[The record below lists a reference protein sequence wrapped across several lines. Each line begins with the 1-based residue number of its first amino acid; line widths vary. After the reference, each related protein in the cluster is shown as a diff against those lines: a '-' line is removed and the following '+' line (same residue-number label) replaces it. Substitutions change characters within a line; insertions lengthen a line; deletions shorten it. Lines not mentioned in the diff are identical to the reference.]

1 VFQIVVIMSRGKED
15 RKNPSAPFILF
26 GQSPFQEVTKQ
37 TPLETFASEPNGP
50 DFFMQLTM
58 FNDKG
63 FQNRSQLKTS
73 VLLF

>member
-1 VFQIVVIMSRGKED
+1 MFRGKED

-26 GQSPFQEVTKQ
+26 GQSPFQVVTKQ
-37 TPLETFASEPNGP
+37 TPLETFVSMPNGP
-50 DFFMQLTM
+50 DFFIQLTM

-63 FQNRSQLKTS
+63 FQNRSQLKT